1 MVASA
6 ACSSSNASGSD
17 AATASID
24 AVTAVDA
31 QHFDAGPPGSLD
43 IVVLDPFA
51 GGPVSGTVVVVEQP
65 DSAPI
70 ELTTDSSGHAATTIN
85 ETATVTALVS
95 SQSGPWFRSVLGVER
110 GDTITVGSNATPGRT
125 TFTFKM
131 DVPAPDTSSVTSV
144 EFAAGGCGSF
154 EDVGPT
160 PTTET
165 VTVHQPCDIDQVVVS
180 GLDASFH
187 VVEYLEQANPT
198 VSAGATVTLTA
209 PWIAATSNPISF
221 TDIPST
227 DSLGYGYVTLYD
239 QNSGFISS
247 TIDGF
252 FLPGNHPSSIDTTVH
267 LPKLSNDVQ
276 SVTTWADGQGGN
288 QDIQIRG
295 DHLVSP
301 IDVGAHLVPWLDDF
315 TTYDATT
322 RTVSWTEQGPGSVDG
337 IMVAAFATDSNG
349 SASFTWE
356 VMAPPGTTSITMPH
370 LPAAYTS
377 IDPASTT
384 ATKHNFATSYV
395 ANFPS
400 VPYATVRANPI
411 YNSTDIYGPWLGAIN
426 TFSYL
431 SR

>member
-1 MVASA
+1 MMKPVHSAVWNWTLVGGCMVASA

-110 GDTITVGSNATPGRT
+110 GDTITFGSNATPGRT

-154 EDVGPT
+154 EDEGPA

-165 VTVHQPCDIDQVVVS
+165 VT
-180 GLDASFH
+180 
-187 VVEYLEQANPT
+187 
-198 VSAGATVTLTA
+198 GAEVAERPPLSKATA
-209 PWIAATSNPISF
+209 
-221 TDIPST
+221 
-227 DSLGYGYVTLYD
+227 V
-239 QNSGFISS
+239 
-247 TIDGF
+247 
-252 FLPGNHPSSIDTTVH
+252 
-267 LPKLSNDVQ
+267 
-276 SVTTWADGQGGN
+276 
-288 QDIQIRG
+288 
-295 DHLVSP
+295 
-301 IDVGAHLVPWLDDF
+301 
-315 TTYDATT
+315 
-322 RTVSWTEQGPGSVDG
+322 RTK
-337 IMVAAFATDSNG
+337 
-349 SASFTWE
+349 
-356 VMAPPGTTSITMPH
+356 
-370 LPAAYTS
+370 LPAGTLVQLR
-377 IDPASTT
+377 
-384 ATKHNFATSYV
+384 K
-395 ANFPS
+395 
-400 VPYATVRANPI
+400 
-411 YNSTDIYGPWLGAIN
+411 
-426 TFSYL
+426 
-431 SR
+431 